1 MALVENGKANGHPK
15 VMTGRLRERS
25 VRKGKGFIMLR
36 GFIRCITRKERIA
49 YMMDNRF
56 GNWTDSELAS
66 VMQIVGVRGDF
77 SNATKEDKIK
87 AIVATLKM
95 NRDDKAQ
102 FDRVQDNGKA
112 INDMDAM
119 KDSIQ
124 YTRVITNLYSKSSQL
139 G

>member
-1 MALVENGKANGHPK
+1 
-15 VMTGRLRERS
+15 
-25 VRKGKGFIMLR
+25 MLR
-36 GFIRCITRKERIA
+36 GFIRCINRKERIA

-56 GNWTDSELAS
+56 GNWSDSELES
-66 VMQIVGVRGDF
+66 VMQIVGVNGDF

-95 NRDDKAQ
+95 SRDENAQ
-102 FDRVQDNGKA
+102 FGRVQDNGKA
-112 INDMDAM
+112 INDMDTM
-119 KDSIQ
+119 RDSIQ